1 MPPRLAWFSHLAFA
15 DFRRGDAA
23 RPRTERPER
32 DSPQPGDR
40 TLPALPAVPAW
51 LVLPADPLVLRLV
64 ARLRPDFYAIE
75 EAAREAMRLHRM
87 FNAIHLETGFKVD
100 LVVKKIRSFSTE
112 ELRRRE
118 PGQLGRPK
126 VDFATAE
133 DTILSKLEWAKLGD
147 SERQYGDAV
156 GILQIQRADP
166 ASPARLGLP
175 RALGRGARRFGGA
188 PPRSRRRAVPRRSPS
203 AVTRS
208 PLTLAPAWRLLPKS
222 GLRLLAARAHSP
234 DDPLR

>member
-156 GILQIQRADP
+156 GILATQSASTATQSASSRSSEQIQRA
-166 ASPARLGLP
+166 RLDWAYLERWAGE
-175 RALGRGARRFGGA
+175 LGVLEVL
-188 PPRSRRRAVPRRSPS
+188 RRAQGGEPFRDDL
-203 AVTRS
+203 
-208 PLTLAPAWRLLPKS
+208 PLP
-222 GLRLLAARAHSP
+222 
-234 DDPLR
+234 